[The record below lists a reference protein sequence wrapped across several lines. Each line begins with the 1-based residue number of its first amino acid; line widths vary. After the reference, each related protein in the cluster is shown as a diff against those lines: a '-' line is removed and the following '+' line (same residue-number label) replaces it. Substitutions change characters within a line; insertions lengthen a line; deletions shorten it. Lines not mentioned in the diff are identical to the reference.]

1 MLSVAWRIMVNTMD
15 SDDSST
21 FTTKEEQKINEVI
34 EEWRK
39 WLLEEELDKIRGVQQ
54 FIIPTK
60 ELKFFQELKYQL
72 GELGFQVNDRR
83 IVDNASIDCK
93 TSDAEDTFKFG
104 FTIAQVPYFIFITSM
119 WGETDTIKQYRL
131 GKTIKPHKSDLP
143 KNIRTCTNRLKPF
156 K

>member
-60 ELKFFQELKYQL
+60 ELKFL
-72 GELGFQVNDRR
+72 DR
-83 IVDNASIDCK
+83 
-93 TSDAEDTFKFG
+93 
-104 FTIAQVPYFIFITSM
+104 
-119 WGETDTIKQYRL
+119 
-131 GKTIKPHKSDLP
+131 KSVV
-143 KNIRTCTNRLKPF
+143 
-156 K
+156 

>member
-1 MLSVAWRIMVNTMD
+1 M
-15 SDDSST
+15 
-21 FTTKEEQKINEVI
+21 
-34 EEWRK
+34 
-39 WLLEEELDKIRGVQQ
+39 EEELDKIRGVQQ

-104 FTIAQVPYFIFITSM
+104 LIAQVPYFIFITSM
-119 WGETDTIKQYRL
+119 WGETDTMKQYRL

-143 KNIRTCTNRLKPF
+143 KNITTLLYQNHVIKFLEADGKLSNKQREEIYNRVMKRVALDNKIR
-156 K
+156 